1 MTIKPS
7 DMGATT
13 QNYIGRSQFADPY
26 LDGRVDDFRVYN
38 RALSSSEITS
48 VMNGQT
54 LATVPTVPTGVT
66 ATAPDYSSVNL
77 SWSAVTGATG
87 YHVYMANSSAV
98 NAIYT
103 KVNTDVITGTTFA
116 NLGLKA
122 NTTSYYR
129 VTAVNALGES
139 GVSATASATTST
151 GIPDANLIGW
161 YKYDQT
167 SGTTAADSSGYGNNG
182 TVMNGATWTTGNI
195 GNAVNLDGT
204 NDYSALPTGVVSTAN
219 TATLSAWVNL
229 DTVTNWMRIFD
240 LGSGTSTYMNLT
252 PKNGSNGKIRFA
264 IRNNG
269 SSEQI
274 IDGQSAL
281 ATGGWHH
288 VAVTLNGATGTL
300 YVDGLQVGQ
309 NTTMTLKP
317 SDLGATTQNWI
328 GRSQFAD
335 PYLDGRVDDFRIYNR
350 AISASEVTSVMNGQT
365 LTVPA
370 VPTGV
375 SARAVSGLQ
384 ISLNWTAAA
393 NATSYNVKR
402 ATVSGGPYT
411 TIATG
416 IIGTSYTD
424 TGLTAGTTYYYVVSA
439 VNPGHESANSTEASA
454 TLPIAQLKFD
464 ETSGTTA
471 ADATGAV
478 GTARLWAAHYGLPVK
493 AATQWILTEP
503 TTMLLFLPALS
514 PVADTATV
522 AAWVYLDA
530 VSNWM
535 RIFDFGSGTSTYM
548 FLTPKNGAN
557 GKIRF
562 AIKNNGS
569 SEQIIDGQSAL
580 ATGGWH
586 HVAVTLNGA
595 TGTLYV
601 DGVKVGSNS
610 AMTLKPS
617 DMGATTQNWIG
628 RSQFTDPYLNG
639 RVDDFRI
646 YNKALT
652 ASEIAALA
660 Q

>member
-66 ATAPDYSSVNL
+66 ATAADYSSINL

-182 TVMNGATWTTGNI
+182 TVINGATWTTGNS
-195 GNAVNLDGT
+195 GNAVDLDGT
-204 NDYSALPTGVVSTAN
+204 NDYSALPAGVVSNAN

-240 LGSGTSTYMNLT
+240 FGSGTSTYMNLM

-274 IDGQSAL
+274 IDGQSAV

-350 AISASEVTSVMNGQT
+350 AISASEVTSVMNGET

-375 SARAVSGLQ
+375 SAKFVSGLTNQ
-384 ISLNWTAAA
+384 FELDGCREC
-393 NATSYNVKR
+393 Y
-402 ATVSGGPYT
+402 
-411 TIATG
+411 
-416 IIGTSYTD
+416 
-424 TGLTAGTTYYYVVSA
+424 
-439 VNPGHESANSTEASA
+439 
-454 TLPIAQLKFD
+454 QL
-464 ETSGTTA
+464 
-471 ADATGAV
+471 
-478 GTARLWAAHYGLPVK
+478 
-493 AATQWILTEP
+493 
-503 TTMLLFLPALS
+503 
-514 PVADTATV
+514 
-522 AAWVYLDA
+522 
-530 VSNWM
+530 
-535 RIFDFGSGTSTYM
+535 
-548 FLTPKNGAN
+548 
-557 GKIRF
+557 
-562 AIKNNGS
+562 
-569 SEQIIDGQSAL
+569 
-580 ATGGWH
+580 
-586 HVAVTLNGA
+586 
-595 TGTLYV
+595 
-601 DGVKVGSNS
+601 
-610 AMTLKPS
+610 
-617 DMGATTQNWIG
+617 
-628 RSQFTDPYLNG
+628 
-639 RVDDFRI
+639 
-646 YNKALT
+646 
-652 ASEIAALA
+652 
-660 Q
+660 

>member
-1 MTIKPS
+1 M
-7 DMGATT
+7 
-13 QNYIGRSQFADPY
+13 AD
-26 LDGRVDDFRVYN
+26 
-38 RALSSSEITS
+38 
-48 VMNGQT
+48 
-54 LATVPTVPTGVT
+54 
-66 ATAPDYSSVNL
+66 
-77 SWSAVTGATG
+77 
-87 YHVYMANSSAV
+87 SSAV

-167 SGTTAADSSGYGNNG
+167 SGTTAADSSGYGSSG
-182 TVMNGATWTTGNI
+182 TVINGATWTTGNR
-195 GNAVNLDGT
+195 GNAVDLDGT
-204 NDYSALPTGVVSTAN
+204 NDYSALPAGVVSNAN

-240 LGSGTSTYMNLT
+240 FGSGTSTYMNLM

-350 AISASEVTSVMNGQT
+350 AISASEVTSVMNGET

-375 SARAVSGLQ
+375 SAKFVSGLTTNL
-384 ISLNWTAAA
+384 SWTAAA

-411 TIATG
+411 TIAAG
-416 IIGTSYTD
+416 VLGTSYTD
-424 TGLTAGTTYYYVVSA
+424 SGLTAGTSYYYVVSA
-439 VNPGHESANSTEASA
+439 VNPGHESASSTEAGA
-454 TLPIAQLKFD
+454 TLPIVQLKFD
-464 ETSGTTA
+464 ETNGTTA
-471 ADATGAV
+471 ADATGGGWN
-478 GTARLWAAHYGLPVK
+478 GTLVNGPLWAAGKSGNAVDLDGTNDYV
-493 AATQWILTEP
+493 A
-503 TTMLLFLPALS
+503 LPAGVVS
-514 PVADTATV
+514 SSDTATIT
-522 AAWVYLDA
+522 AWVNLDA

-535 RIFDFGSGTSTYM
+535 RIFDFGSGTSTNMYI
-548 FLTPKNGAN
+548 TPKNGAN

-569 SEQIIDGQSAL
+569 SEQIIDGTSAL

-601 DGVKVGSNS
+601 DGVNVGSNS

-617 DMGATTQNWIG
+617 NMGSTTQNWIG
-628 RSQFTDPYLNG
+628 RSQYNDPYLNG

-652 ASEIAALA
+652 GSEIAALA